1 MSPRLPALIGAA
13 ALLAAPAVASAD
25 VRIQVPRSLLG
36 GTVPAGHPAP
46 PDAARS
52 SAPSPPDGAPAD
64 TQDDGIDP
72 SDPDFW
78 ELVWPVDVEPLPFPE
93 DALADACPAGL
104 ADDCVL
110 TGDEV
115 GALPEPPAAAVA
127 NEAPPTPAASTA
139 AAARHLSPPFA
150 AWMVSQTPT
159 LSWRPARGASSY
171 NVQLLLG
178 RHRVLSAWS
187 RDNHLTVPPH
197 AVDQGRY
204 YVWAVW
210 PAFGPPRRPTFGPPI
225 GRSIFGVILRPR
237 IVFRAIPGSHGRA
250 VDGEVRPHIAG
261 GLLSLRRPATAG
273 RRAPA
278 RVRIDAAGHVRLRV
292 SLREASRL
300 RARLLD
306 SGPRPPKGLRPR

>member
-1 MSPRLPALIGAA
+1 MPPSLPVLLGAA
-13 ALLAAPAVASAD
+13 ALLAVPAAASAD

-36 GTVPAGHPAP
+36 GTVPAGRPAP
-46 PDAARS
+46 PDAARPT
-52 SAPSPPDGAPAD
+52 APSVPDGTAAD
-64 TQDDGIDP
+64 TEDDGIDP

-78 ELVWPVDVEPLPFPE
+78 ELVWPLDVEPLPFPE
-93 DALADACPAGL
+93 DALADACPTGL

-110 TGDEV
+110 TGVEA
-115 GALPEPPAAAVA
+115 GPLPDPTAAVA
-127 NEAPPTPAASTA
+127 NELSPPPVASTT

-178 RHRVLSAWS
+178 RRRVLSAWS
-187 RDNHLTVPPH
+187 RDNHLTVPTH

-250 VDGEVRPHIAG
+250 VDGEVRPHIPDA
-261 GLLSLRRPATAG
+261 LLALRRPATVG
-273 RRAPA
+273 RRVPA
-278 RVRIDAAGHVRLRV
+278 RLRTDAGSHVLLRV
-292 SLREASRL
+292 SLREASHIRP
-300 RARLLD
+300 RLLD
-306 SGPRPPKGLRPR
+306 SGPRPPKGLRRR